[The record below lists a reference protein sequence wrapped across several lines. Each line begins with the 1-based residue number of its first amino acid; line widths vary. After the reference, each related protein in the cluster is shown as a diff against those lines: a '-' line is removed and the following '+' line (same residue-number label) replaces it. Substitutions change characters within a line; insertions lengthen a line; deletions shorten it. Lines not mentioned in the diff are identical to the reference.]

1 MINIRLVK
9 QGETV
14 MSKGSSRRKQEITD
28 KQLQDAWDRIFKNHP
43 KEDPEENKVDD
54 GYGNIVDKDNA
65 KG

>member
-1 MINIRLVK
+1 
-9 QGETV
+9 

-54 GYGNIVDKDNA
+54 GYGNIVDKVNGKD
-65 KG
+65 